1 MLPELRMPMNFIDR
15 TTSAAQLK
23 SSLDVSI
30 QRTRAIADRIARAS
44 FGGSAGGPEGQPVF
58 SVPGAGAATTTAGSD
73 GLVDMESEMAS
84 LADEQ
89 LRYEAAAKLLEKTYA
104 GLRAALQ
111 ER

>member
-1 MLPELRMPMNFIDR
+1 MPMNFINR

-23 SSLDVSI
+23 SSLDISI

-44 FGGSAGGPEGQPVF
+44 FGVPAGDPAGQPVF
-58 SVPGAGAATTTAGSD
+58 SIPGAGDAAAARSD
-73 GLVDMESEMAS
+73 GPVDLESEMVS

-89 LRYEAAAKLLEKTYA
+89 LRYEVAAKLLEKTYA

>member
-1 MLPELRMPMNFIDR
+1 MPMNFIDR

-23 SSLDVSI
+23 SSLDISI

-44 FGGSAGGPEGQPVF
+44 VGGPAGDPEGQPVF
-58 SVPGAGAATTTAGSD
+58 SVPGAGAAAARSNAP
-73 GLVDMESEMAS
+73 VDMESEMVS

>member
-1 MLPELRMPMNFIDR
+1 MPMNFIDR

-23 SSLDVSI
+23 SSLDISA
-30 QRTRAIADRIARAS
+30 QRTRVIADRIARAS
-44 FGGSAGGPEGQPVF
+44 FGGPAGSPAGQPVF
-58 SVPGAGAATTTAGSD
+58 SVPGAGDATAVRND
-73 GLVDMESEMAS
+73 GPVDMESEMVN